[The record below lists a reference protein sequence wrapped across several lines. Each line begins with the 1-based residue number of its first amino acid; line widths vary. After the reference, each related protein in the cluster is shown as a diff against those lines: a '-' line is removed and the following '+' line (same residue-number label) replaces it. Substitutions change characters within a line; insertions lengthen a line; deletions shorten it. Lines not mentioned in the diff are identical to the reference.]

1 MSRMT
6 ERLIVAFFI
15 VVTLLGCG
23 SSKKSMTEVERFKA
37 DHRNTQTPH
46 GSIDTSSA
54 TEGKD
59 GTVEYETSDGSRWRT
74 DMEKRADGSHG
85 WKEPEKVTQ

>member
-1 MSRMT
+1 MSGSGFRT
-6 ERLIVAFFI
+6 FI
-15 VVTLLGCG
+15 ALVIIAALLGCG
-23 SSKKSMTEVERFKA
+23 SSKKSMTEVDRFKA

-46 GSIDTSSA
+46 GSIDPSSA

-74 DMEKRADGSHG
+74 DMQNRSDGSRR
-85 WKEPEKVTQ
+85 WKEPERVKR